1 MEVKPFNARNK
12 ETTSKLSLFRSCVG
26 LEIDVFFLQKRDE
39 LGLLLY
45 LHVRTV
51 GIREVNIRKRSE
63 KNKQPVLLK
72 TLLPSF
78 PMP

>member
-1 MEVKPFNARNK
+1 MFVSYTEPDAIFIGKK
-12 ETTSKLSLFRSCVG
+12 GE
-26 LEIDVFFLQKRDE
+26 QQ
-39 LGLLLY
+39 LLLY

-51 GIREVNIRKRSE
+51 GIREVNMRKRSE